1 MKAKKSN
8 TPIEIWGGIECTVN
22 RVGDQYFDQLKRSGH
37 YDRNIDLSLF
47 ADVGLRKIR
56 YPVLWEKIRPDLN
69 QEPDWKWTD
78 ERLHALKLLGITPIV
93 GLLHHGSGPHY
104 TNLLDP
110 DFPDLFAAFA
120 LSVAERYPWLEYFTP
135 INEPLT
141 TARFSALYGLWFPHL
156 KDDLSFSRAII
167 NQLVAVKKAM
177 KAIRTVIPNAKLV
190 QTEDLGKTHSTKV
203 LSYQAKFENER
214 RWTTFDMLLGKITP
228 DHKMWSYFLWAGI
241 KESELEALLEEPCPP
256 DIIGINH
263 YLSSERYLDNRTS
276 NYPMYLRGGNGKHR
290 YADTE
295 AVRVGPG
302 EPAGFYNLLKETC
315 RRYKGTAVAIT
326 EVHMGGTREEQLRW
340 FYGAWKAAKDLQ
352 KEGYDIK
359 AITAWALLG
368 LYDWDSLLLED
379 RKYYESGLFDV
390 RGNVP
395 RPTALANT
403 IKNLT
408 TGNEEFPSLAK
419 LPGWWQR
426 AERVHIVQPK
436 ANITLQK
443 IDYATFEEVS
453 PVLITGGN
461 GTLGI
466 AFSKVCQTRGIPYKL
481 LSRSDMDIADPL
493 KIEEII
499 SVLKPWAIVNAA
511 GYSKIDKAE
520 NDVSKCYRENS
531 EGPAILAA
539 ICRSKDIKFLSFSSD
554 QVFNGRRNKPYLEDH
569 LLSPLG
575 IYGMSKKQA
584 EEKVLSTNPKALMVR
599 TSAFFS
605 PWDDHNFAAQ
615 VMHALKSKK
624 DFYAV
629 NDHFFSP
636 TYLPDLVDICL
647 DLLIDGEYGVWNI
660 TNPCEINWADFA
672 KRIADIARYD
682 TGSVVPLSSKK
693 MNYVAKRPSYSVLGS
708 KRGVLL
714 SSLDEGLEKFFEQR
728 QFIEE
733 VR

>member
-37 YDRNIDLSLF
+37 YDRSIDLSLF
-47 ADVGLRKIR
+47 ADIGLQKIR

-78 ERLHALKLLGITPIV
+78 ERLYALKSLGITPIV
-93 GLLHHGSGPHY
+93 GLLHHGSGPNY

-110 DFPDLFAAFA
+110 DFPDLFATFA
-120 LSVAERYPWLEYFTP
+120 GSVAERYPWLKYFTP

-167 NQLVAVKKAM
+167 NQVVATKKAM
-177 KAIRTVIPNAKLV
+177 KAIRSVIPHAKLV

-203 LSYQAKFENER
+203 LDYQAKFENER
-214 RWTTFDMLLGKITP
+214 RWTTFDMLMGRITP

-241 KESELEALLEEPCPP
+241 RESELEVLLEDSCPP
-256 DIIGINH
+256 DVIGINH
-263 YLSSERYLDNRTS
+263 YLSSERYLDDRIA
-276 NYPMYLRGGNGKHR
+276 NYPIHLQGGNGKHR
-290 YADTE
+290 YADIE
-295 AVRVGPG
+295 AVRVGPL

-315 RRYKGTAVAIT
+315 RRYEDTSVAIT

-340 FYGAWKAAKDLQ
+340 FHGAWKAANDLL

-368 LYDWDSLLLED
+368 LYDWNSLLLED
-379 RKYYESGLFDV
+379 SSYYESGLFDV

-395 RPTALANT
+395 RPTALADI

-408 TGNEEFPSLAK
+408 TGKAEFPSLAR

-426 AERVHIVQPK
+426 AERIHIVQPK
-436 ANITLQK
+436 ANLILQK
-443 IDYATFEEVS
+443 IDYSSFEGAS

-461 GTLGI
+461 GTLGL
-466 AFSKVCQTRGIPYKL
+466 AFSKVCQTRGIPYRL
-481 LSRSDMDIADPL
+481 LSRSDMDITDTE
-493 KIEEII
+493 KIEAII
-499 SVLKPWAIVNAA
+499 SDLKPWAIINAA

-520 NDVSKCYRENS
+520 NEELKCYRENS

-539 ICRSKDIKFLSFSSD
+539 ICHSKDIKFMSFSSD
-554 QVFNGRRNKPYLEDH
+554 QVFNGRHNKPYLEDH

-575 IYGMSKKQA
+575 IYGMSKKRA
-584 EEKVLSTNPKALMVR
+584 EEKVLSNNPKALMVR

-605 PWDDHNFAAQ
+605 PWDDHNFASQ
-615 VMHALKSKK
+615 VMLALKSKK
-624 DFYAV
+624 NFYAV
-629 NDHFFSP
+629 NDQFFSP

-672 KRIADIARYD
+672 KRIAKIACFE
-682 TGSVVPLSSKK
+682 TASVVPLPSKK
-693 MNYVAKRPSYSVLGS
+693 MNYIAKRPFYSVLGS

-714 SSLDEGLEKFFEQR
+714 SSLDEGLEKFIEQR
-728 QFIEE
+728 KMIDE
-733 VR
+733 V